1 MNNLHMTNTLVSI
14 IIPCYNQAQYLAE
27 ALESVLNQTHQ
38 VWECIIVN
46 DGSPDNTEEVA
57 MEWCKKDTRITYLK
71 KANAGLSAA
80 RNSGIAIA
88 QAEFILPLDADDK
101 LGYNYISLALK
112 EFELDSTIKVVYCK
126 ALKFGEEEGL
136 LSLVPYSLYNLS
148 RNNMIFPSAMYRKK
162 DWERVGGYEVDM
174 IYGWEDWEFWIAVL
188 KDGGNVK
195 RIDEVCFYYRIK
207 SVSMLK
213 SINEEK
219 GKYLIDY
226 MSVKHADF
234 FVKNYGSFIAM
245 DHNIKV
251 LNRDFEIKLKS
262 EKFIIDVFCKKF
274 FGFSIFGKYK

>member
-1 MNNLHMTNTLVSI
+1 MTNALVSI

-38 VWECIIVN
+38 AWECIIIN

-57 MEWCKKDTRITYLK
+57 LEWCKKDTRIKYLK
-71 KANAGLSAA
+71 KENAGLSAA

-101 LGYNYISLALK
+101 LGCNYISLALK
-112 EFELDSTIKVVYCK
+112 EFELDVTVKVVYCK

-148 RNNMIFPSAMYRKK
+148 RNNMIFPSAMFRKK
-162 DWERVGGYEVDM
+162 DWTRVGGYEVDM

-188 KDGGNVK
+188 KNGGNVK

-245 DHNIKV
+245 DSYIQA

-262 EKFIIDVFCKKF
+262 EKFIIDVFCKRF
-274 FGFSIFGKYK
+274 FGFSVFGKYK

>member
-1 MNNLHMTNTLVSI
+1 MSNILVSI

-27 ALESVLNQTHQ
+27 AFESVLNQTHHS
-38 VWECIIVN
+38 WECIIVN
-46 DGSPDNTEEVA
+46 DGSLDNTEQIA
-57 MEWCKKDTRITYLK
+57 LEWCKKDTRFTYLK
-71 KANAGLSAA
+71 KDNGGLSAA

-88 QAEFILPLDADDK
+88 KAEFILPLDADDK
-101 LGYNYISLALK
+101 LGNNYIELALL
-112 EFELDSTIKVVYCK
+112 EFTLDATVKVVYCK
-126 ALKFGEEEGL
+126 ALKFGEEDGF

-148 RNNMIFPSAMYRKK
+148 RDNMIFTSAMYRKK
-162 DWERVGGYEVDM
+162 DWKRVGGYEVAM
-174 IYGWEDWEFWIAVL
+174 IYGWEDWEFWIAIL

-234 FVKNYGSFIAM
+234 FVKNYRSFIAM
-245 DHNIKV
+245 DRNIHA
-251 LNRDFEIKLKS
+251 LNREFEINLKS

-274 FGFSIFGKYK
+274 FGFSVFGKYK